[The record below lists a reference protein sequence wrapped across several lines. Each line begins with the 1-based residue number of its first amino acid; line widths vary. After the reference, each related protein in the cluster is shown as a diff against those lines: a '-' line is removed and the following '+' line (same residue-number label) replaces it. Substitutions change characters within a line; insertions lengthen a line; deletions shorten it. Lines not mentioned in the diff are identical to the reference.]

1 MEIEKVNKLMEEG
14 LSCGQ
19 VVLRYFE
26 DKINLDRKV
35 LEKLSAGF
43 EAGGFNGGKCGALLG
58 AYTVLGLLKY
68 NFDDESKVEMI
79 KCIYSLNENFKKE
92 FKTDICEQMLGK
104 NPSTEI
110 GLKEAMSEGKFKALV
125 LEPLLLLLRR
135 LKNAFNSWFW

>member
-79 KCIYSLNENFKKE
+79 RDIYSLNENFKKE

-110 GLKEAMSEGKFKALV
+110 GLKEAMSEGKIRNTCPRAITLV
-125 LEPLLLLLRR
+125 IEEVEKCL
-135 LKNAFNSWFW
+135 